1 MQYHY
6 SEHSRKITEARLE
19 SHQQTHAARAEEVDG
34 VSYDG
39 LVLLGAHAVAAATS
53 LDQMKE
59 HAEELTR
66 ILAAL
71 IEQLDADLEFL
82 YADDEVD
89 TDGE

>member
-6 SEHSRKITEARLE
+6 SEHSRQTTENRLE
-19 SHQQTHAARAEEVDG
+19 SHRQTHAARAQEVDG

-53 LDQMKE
+53 LHEMKE

-66 ILAAL
+66 VLAAL
-71 IEQLDADLEFL
+71 IEQLDEDIVFIES
-82 YADDEVD
+82 DDEVD
-89 TDGE
+89 ADGE